1 MTTVADGPVLV
12 TIPNIELC
20 SVGVWVAS
28 TGEIELTAA
37 DLRAAVAAID
47 DPAIH
52 APRLRIGHTPHGT
65 DAEMSAGGFTE
76 QPAFGRFE
84 NLRLDSTG
92 TTIYAD
98 AVGVPAWLAEILPSA
113 YPSRSIEGYRMVT
126 AAGRT
131 HELVITSVA
140 MLGVSMPA
148 VETLEDLRLA
158 YGAEMPEGVQY
169 VGERVAATRGEPMPV
184 KASVAVEDV
193 RSSFYSDFATSE
205 NGRYWWWLNHL
216 FVTPSVAVADD
227 DEGALW
233 ACPYTIDGDTV
244 TWGEPAEVRIQFVNV
259 ATGKVAAAA
268 ATQLLT
274 SADSRV
280 AASAADGRPKDRI
293 RAATTNK
300 KEPSMDGEKIREL
313 LNLPAEATD
322 EQVEEKMNENE
333 QALMAAA
340 GLASENETLKKQ
352 ARMSAQAGAV
362 VLDEATV
369 AEMKAN
375 AAAGAE
381 ALKAQ
386 VLQRQTAVVD
396 QAIKAGKLMPAR
408 RDHYLA
414 LMSKD
419 EQGTTEFIGQLEPGT
434 IPVIERGVNP
444 DQNLNG
450 DGGRVPLSAVAA
462 SFGIKRDL
470 TATGKGI

>member
-1 MTTVADGPVLV
+1 
-12 TIPNIELC
+12 
-20 SVGVWVAS
+20 
-28 TGEIELTAA
+28 
-37 DLRAAVAAID
+37 
-47 DPAIH
+47 
-52 APRLRIGHTPHGT
+52 
-65 DAEMSAGGFTE
+65 
-76 QPAFGRFE
+76 
-84 NLRLDSTG
+84 
-92 TTIYAD
+92 
-98 AVGVPAWLAEILPSA
+98 
-113 YPSRSIEGYRMVT
+113 
-126 AAGRT
+126 
-131 HELVITSVA
+131 
-140 MLGVSMPA
+140 
-148 VETLEDLRLA
+148 
-158 YGAEMPEGVQY
+158 
-169 VGERVAATRGEPMPV
+169 
-184 KASVAVEDV
+184 
-193 RSSFYSDFATSE
+193 
-205 NGRYWWWLNHL
+205 
-216 FVTPSVAVADD
+216 
-227 DEGALW
+227 
-233 ACPYTIDGDTV
+233 
-244 TWGEPAEVRIQFVNV
+244 
-259 ATGKVAAAA
+259 
-268 ATQLLT
+268 
-274 SADSRV
+274 
-280 AASAADGRPKDRI
+280 
-293 RAATTNK
+293 
-300 KEPSMDGEKIREL
+300 MDGEKIREL